1 MDDKTFVASYV
12 AQEAVRINERLKKI
26 VDAESTPSEEEKDS
40 ILADIE
46 TTLARLQSA
55 VAHLGTLAL
64 REEQLEMEDDE

>member
-1 MDDKTFVASYV
+1 MDDKTFVANYV

-26 VDAESTPSEEEKDS
+26 VNAESAPSDEEKDS

-55 VAHLGTLAL
+55 VSHLGTLAL
-64 REEQLEMEDDE
+64 QEEQLEMEDDE